1 MYSRKNEMIL
11 CAFLLLVT
19 GNNCLVSKTNTKKQ
33 KREQRKN
40 VYRYVVC
47 RKFVSL
53 DPFSTQGG
61 RKML

>member
-1 MYSRKNEMIL
+1 MIL
-11 CAFLLLVT
+11 CVFLLLVT
-19 GNNCLVSKTNTKKQ
+19 GNNCLAGKTNTKKQ